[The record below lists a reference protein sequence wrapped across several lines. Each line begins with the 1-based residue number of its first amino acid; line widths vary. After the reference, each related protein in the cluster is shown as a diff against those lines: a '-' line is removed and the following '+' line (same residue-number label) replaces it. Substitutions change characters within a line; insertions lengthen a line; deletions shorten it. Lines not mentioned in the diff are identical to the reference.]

1 MSKDSISLI
10 LMTAGVFLL
19 FHNIG
24 SMSAIALQDNQVL
37 TAEVK

>member
-1 MSKDSISLI
+1 MSRDSISLI

-24 SMSAIALQDNQVL
+24 SMTAVALQDNHVI

>member
-1 MSKDSISLI
+1 MSRDSISLI

-24 SMSAIALQDNQVL
+24 SMTAVALQDNQVI
-37 TAEVK
+37 TAEVQ